1 MYKRVGLILF
11 GIAVAFLVIK
21 SLTWMK
27 MPEGLVVFIRNFFI
41 AVWTII
47 ILIVLILKLTKKSA
61 ASKDTVEGTVIR
73 NTNTSVPAGFLQ
85 ASSLSLVS

>member
-61 ASKDTVEGTVIR
+61 ASKD
-73 NTNTSVPAGFLQ
+73 NS
-85 ASSLSLVS
+85 

>member
-1 MYKRVGLILF
+1 MYKQVGLILF

-27 MPEGLVVFIRNFFI
+27 IPEGLVVFIRYFFI

-61 ASKDTVEGTVIR
+61 ASKD
-73 NTNTSVPAGFLQ
+73 NS
-85 ASSLSLVS
+85 